1 MELNKKPRITKI
13 RLYFVFLFFLLLQE
27 AAFARSTL
35 IKWHDNSDDE
45 DGFIIERTFAED
57 CSDGWEAIAY
67 TRSDKNRVADIFL
80 PGACYRVAAFNQHGV
95 STYSNVAQ
103 VPADNRKLR
112 KGNRSHRGNIHISAD

>member
-1 MELNKKPRITKI
+1 MELNKKPRIT
-13 RLYFVFLFFLLLQE
+13 RFGLYFVFLISLLLQE

-57 CSDGWEAIAY
+57 CSDGWEIIAY
-67 TRSDKNRVADIFL
+67 TRSDKNRVVDIFL
-80 PGACYRVAAFNQHGV
+80 PGACYRVAAFNQHGI

-103 VPADNRKLR
+103 MPADNRKPKKKKSSSPR
-112 KGNRSHRGNIHISAD
+112 